1 MVLDATTPRSP
12 DTPRVEPTSQ
22 AGCRSRVRVERL
34 RRGAPAAHKS
44 PRESLTKRRTVG
56 LPSPPSRPR
65 DRRVIRGTP
74 RKGSAEKNRRHE
86 VFLVRDVFFGPFGIL
101 LDRKNRFFRGFPH
114 AVRNLRPASGESH
127 SFTRRDGKP
136 SAVAANAPRTLS
148 TLSSARGGR
157 EGIREDCGLCGLTRG
172 VRD

>member
-74 RKGSAEKNRRHE
+74 REGSAEKNRRHE

-101 LDRKNRFFRGFPH
+101 LDRKNRFSEVFLTQSATSG
-114 AVRNLRPASGESH
+114 RPAAS
-127 SFTRRDGKP
+127 
-136 SAVAANAPRTLS
+136 
-148 TLSSARGGR
+148 
-157 EGIREDCGLCGLTRG
+157 LTRSLDATESLLQSPQTLRG
-172 VRD
+172 HLVRCRRHGGAERAFEKIADCAA